1 MKEIG
6 GNPTKGFVCG
16 GVSAGGNFAAVASHL
31 YRDEKVKPL
40 LTGLYLS
47 IPATAGPSV
56 VPEKYKAR
64 YLSREQNKDA
74 PILNQGVVDLFESSY
89 AISLYPTEASKLFP
103 VIFVT

>member
-1 MKEIG
+1 MKDIG

-31 YRDEKVKPL
+31 YQDEKVVPP
-40 LTGLYLS
+40 LTGLYLF
-47 IPATAGPSV
+47 IPAIVGPSV

-74 PILNQGVVDLFESSY
+74 PILNHGVVGLFECSY